1 MKYTIMGFRQE
12 MLVELGL
19 DTMDATILRYFI
31 DFKESKGMKVKIV
44 DGQAYYWIRY
54 DGVLRELPILNMK
67 KCTVQS
73 RFFKLRD
80 AGVLT
85 HQVIREGGTY
95 SYFGIGEKYIELI
108 TSSVNVE
115 TENIEDE
122 RVEDER
128 VEDENINHERVEDE
142 NVNHGRS
149 NKVTVSSENLNYE
162 SSNKI
167 KVTSENLKPHN
178 KLKSVDGNKDS
189 VDENSYSGDGNLKG
203 MDGNLKGMDGN
214 LKGYQCESTTNNSST
229 KDSSIKYNNNLAFLK
244 KGAFEIINY
253 LNLQTG
259 KKFKSDTKVTLSLI
273 KAKFQE
279 GFTVEDFK
287 TVIDNMKARW
297 TGTKFQEYLAP
308 TTLFGSKFETY
319 LNKGKEV
326 GWNGLKRGNVSRDN
340 GEDREEALKEKL
352 MKAILLEDM

>member
-12 MLVELGL
+12 KLVQLGL
-19 DTMDATILRYFI
+19 DTLDATILRYFI

-44 DGQAYYWIRY
+44 DGQVYYWVRY

-108 TSSVNVE
+108 SSSV
-115 TENIEDE
+115 NIEDE
-122 RVEDER
+122 S
-128 VEDENINHERVEDE
+128 
-142 NVNHGRS
+142 S
-149 NKVTVSSENLNYE
+149 NQVKEASENLGADN
-162 SSNKI
+162 N
-167 KVTSENLKPHN
+167 V
-178 KLKSVDGNKDS
+178 KSVDENKDS
-189 VDENSYSGDGNLKG
+189 VDVDYYSGDGNPQG
-203 MDGNLKGMDGN
+203 VDGN

-229 KDSSIKYNNNLAFLK
+229 KDSSIKYNNNLAFLR
-244 KGAFEIINY
+244 KGVFEIINY

-273 KAKFQE
+273 KTKFQE
-279 GFTVEDFK
+279 GFTVEDFR
-287 TVIDNMKARW
+287 TVIDNMKSRW

-308 TTLFGSKFETY
+308 TTLFDSKFETY
-319 LNKGKEV
+319 LNQGKEV
-326 GWNGLKRGNVSRDN
+326 GWYGLKRGNVGMANR
-340 GEDREEALKEKL
+340 EDS
-352 MKAILLEDM
+352 EDSET

>member
-12 MLVELGL
+12 KLVQLGL
-19 DTMDATILRYFI
+19 DTLDATILRYFI
-31 DFKESKGMKVKIV
+31 DFKESKGMKVKII
-44 DGQAYYWIRY
+44 DGQVYYWIRY

-95 SYFGIGEKYIELI
+95 SYFGIGEKYTELI
-108 TSSVNVE
+108 TSGV
-115 TENIEDE
+115 NIED
-122 RVEDER
+122 D
-128 VEDENINHERVEDE
+128 N
-142 NVNHGRS
+142 
-149 NKVTVSSENLNYE
+149 
-162 SSNKI
+162 SNKI
-167 KVTSENLKPHN
+167 KKASICDNLEEIN
-178 KLKSVDGNKDS
+178 NLKSVDENKDT
-189 VDENSYSGDGNLKG
+189 VDGNSYSGDENLQG
-203 MDGNLKGMDGN
+203 IDGNLKGC
-214 LKGYQCESTTNNSST
+214 QCESTTNNPST

-244 KGAFEIINY
+244 KGAFEIIDY

-273 KAKFQE
+273 KAKFQD
-279 GFTVEDFK
+279 GFTVEDFR
-287 TVIDNMKARW
+287 TVIDNMKIRW

-319 LNKGKEV
+319 LNQGKEV
-326 GWNGLKRGNVSRDN
+326 GINTTTSGACRD
-340 GEDREEALKEKL
+340 
-352 MKAILLEDM
+352 

>member
-12 MLVELGL
+12 KLVQLGL

-122 RVEDER
+122 RVEDE
-128 VEDENINHERVEDE
+128 NINHES
-142 NVNHGRS
+142 S
-149 NKVTVSSENLNYE
+149 NKVTVVSEDINHE
-162 SSNKI
+162 SRNKI
-167 KVTSENLKPHN
+167 EVVYENLKTHN
-178 KLKSVDGNKDS
+178 KLKSIDENKDS
-189 VDENSYSGDGNLKG
+189 VDVDYYSGDGNLQ
-203 MDGNLKGMDGN
+203 GMDGN

-229 KDSSIKYNNNLAFLK
+229 KDSSIKYNNNLAFLR
-244 KGAFEIINY
+244 KGAFEIIDY

-259 KKFKSDTKVTLSLI
+259 KKFKSDTKVTISLI
-273 KAKFQE
+273 KSKLQD
-279 GFTVEDFK
+279 GFTVEDFR

-319 LNKGKEV
+319 LNQGKEV
-326 GWNGLKRGNVSRDN
+326 GWNGLKRGNVSMDN
-340 GEDREEALKEKL
+340 GEDREVLKEKL

>member
-1 MKYTIMGFRQE
+1 
-12 MLVELGL
+12 
-19 DTMDATILRYFI
+19 
-31 DFKESKGMKVKIV
+31 
-44 DGQAYYWIRY
+44 
-54 DGVLRELPILNMK
+54 
-67 KCTVQS
+67 
-73 RFFKLRD
+73 FKLRD

-178 KLKSVDGNKDS
+178 KLNSVDENKDS
-189 VDENSYSGDGNLKG
+189 VDVDYYSGDENPQGI
-203 MDGNLKGMDGN
+203 DGN

-297 TGTKFQEYLAP
+297 TGTKFQEYLVP

-326 GWNGLKRGNVSRDN
+326 GWNGFKRGNVSMDN
-340 GEDREEALKEKL
+340 GEDREVLKEKL
-352 MKAILLEDM
+352 MKVILLDDM

>member
-12 MLVELGL
+12 KLVQLGL

-108 TSSVNVE
+108 SSSVNVDD
-115 TENIEDE
+115 ENIEDE
-122 RVEDER
+122 S
-128 VEDENINHERVEDE
+128 
-142 NVNHGRS
+142 S
-149 NKVTVSSENLNYE
+149 NQVKEASENLEADN
-162 SSNKI
+162 N
-167 KVTSENLKPHN
+167 V
-178 KLKSVDGNKDS
+178 KSVDENKDS
-189 VDENSYSGDGNLKG
+189 VDVDYYSGDGNPQG
-203 MDGNLKGMDGN
+203 IDGN

-229 KDSSIKYNNNLAFLK
+229 KDSSIKYNNLAFLR
-244 KGAFEIINY
+244 KGAFEIIDY

-259 KKFKSDTKVTLSLI
+259 KKFKTDTKVTLSII

-279 GFTVEDFK
+279 GFTVEDFR
-287 TVIDNMKARW
+287 TVWR
-297 TGTKFQEYLAP
+297 
-308 TTLFGSKFETY
+308 
-319 LNKGKEV
+319 
-326 GWNGLKRGNVSRDN
+326 
-340 GEDREEALKEKL
+340 
-352 MKAILLEDM
+352 